1 MRTITIEDHF
11 TTEAVAQAN
20 AAVATGSVRREFPPG
35 VLEKLRDLGDAR
47 IADLDAA
54 GIDVQVISLQAPGVQ
69 LLDAATAVPL
79 ARETNDVLADAVR
92 RRPDRLGG
100 FATVPTADP
109 EAAAAELERC
119 VRDLGFKGA
128 FVGGLSQGRFLDEQ
142 FFWPFLERAE
152 ALGVPIYLHPAP
164 PPAQVAE
171 CYYGGLAPQ
180 VSGVLSTSGWG
191 WHIETG
197 LHALRLILAG
207 VFDRFPRL
215 QVVIGH
221 LGEAIPFMQW
231 RLDATLPPAV
241 TGLQRSVSEYL
252 RENVWFTTSGFF
264 TYPPLLNLLL
274 TVGVDRVIF
283 SVDYPF
289 ASNAA
294 GKAFLDSLELAQ
306 PDLEKIA
313 HGNAERLLNV

>member
-1 MRTITIEDHF
+1 MRTIAIEEHF
-11 TTEAVAQAN
+11 TTEAIAEAN
-20 AAVATGSVRREFPPG
+20 AAVATGGVRREFPQG
-35 VLEKLRDLGDAR
+35 VLAKLRELGEPR
-47 IADLDAA
+47 IADMDAG

-79 ARETNDVLADAVR
+79 ARQTNDVLADAVHR
-92 RRPDRLGG
+92 RSDRLAG
-100 FATVPTADP
+100 FATVPTSDP

-128 FVGGLSQGRFLDEQ
+128 FVGGLSQGRFLDDQ

-152 ALGVPIYLHPAP
+152 ALGVPVYLHPAP
-164 PPAQVAE
+164 PPAQIAD

-180 VSGVLSTSGWG
+180 VSGVLATSGWG

-221 LGEAIPFMQW
+221 MGEAIPFMLW
-231 RLDATLPPAV
+231 RIDSTLSPAV
-241 TGLQRSVSEYL
+241 TGLQRPVSEYV
-252 RENVWFTTSGFF
+252 RENLWITTSGFF
-264 TYPPLLNLLL
+264 TFPPLLNLLL
-274 TVGVDRVIF
+274 TVGVDRIIF

-289 ASNAA
+289 ATNEA
-294 GKAFLDSLELAQ
+294 GRAFLDSLELSQ
-306 PDLEKIA
+306 PDREKIA
-313 HGNAERLLNV
+313 HGNVERLLNV

>member
-20 AAVATGSVRREFPPG
+20 AAVATGAVRREFPPG
-35 VLEKLRDLGDAR
+35 VLAKLRELGEPR

-54 GIDVQVISLQAPGVQ
+54 GIDLQVISLQAPAVQ

-92 RRPDRLGG
+92 RRPDRLAGL
-100 FATVPTADP
+100 ATVPTSDP

-128 FVGGLSQGRFLDEQ
+128 FVGGLCQGRFLDEQ

-164 PPAQVAE
+164 PPAQIAE
-171 CYYGGLAPQ
+171 CYYGGLAPR
-180 VSGVLSTSGWG
+180 VSAVLSTSGWG

-197 LHALRLILAG
+197 LHALRLIVAG

-221 LGEAIPFMQW
+221 MGEAIPFMQW
-231 RLDATLPPAV
+231 RIDTTLSQAV

-252 RENVWFTTSGFF
+252 RENVWVTTSGFF
-264 TYPPLLNLLL
+264 TLPPLLNLLL

-289 ASNAA
+289 ASNEA